1 MIGSLRGQAF
11 RKHGSTIIIDVQGV
25 GYEVLATEHVLQQI
39 VRPGV
44 ELSLCIFTDV
54 RENAISLIG
63 FQNEGEKEVFLLL
76 KKVKGIGSRLAL
88 SIISALAPKA
98 LLVAIG
104 RGDVGTLQ
112 RVPGIGRKTAER
124 LIVELRE
131 KVGELVH
138 EINPL
143 SSQLEREIV
152 SSGSGANDAI
162 MALEKLGFSG
172 DLAREAVAAT
182 IRRLEPS
189 SAAHRDAGELTR
201 LALANL

>member
-11 RKHGSTIIIDVQGV
+11 RKHGATILVDVQGV

-44 ELSLCIFTDV
+44 ELSLCVYTDV
-54 RENAISLIG
+54 RENSISLIG
-63 FQNEGEKEVFLLL
+63 FQNDAEKEVFLLL

-88 SIISALAPKA
+88 SIISALAPQA

-104 RGDVGTLQ
+104 RGEVGTLQ
-112 RVPGIGRKTAER
+112 RVPGIGKKTAER

-138 EINPL
+138 EIHPL
-143 SSQLEREIV
+143 SSHLERAVI

-182 IRRLEPS
+182 IRRLEPHS
-189 SAAHRDAGELTR
+189 SAHRDAGELTR